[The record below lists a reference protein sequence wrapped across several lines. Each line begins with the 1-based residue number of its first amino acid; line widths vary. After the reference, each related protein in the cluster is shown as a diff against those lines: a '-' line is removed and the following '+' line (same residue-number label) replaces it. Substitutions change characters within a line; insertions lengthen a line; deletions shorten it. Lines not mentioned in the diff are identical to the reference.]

1 MTTGDDDEEVE
12 MEMDFPEYSDEDTD
26 MSKI

>member
-1 MTTGDDDEEVE
+1 MTGSDEYEEVE
-12 MEMDFPEYSDEDTD
+12 VEMDFPEYSDEDTD

>member
-1 MTTGDDDEEVE
+1 MTGEDDDDEVEV
-12 MEMDFPEYSDEDTD
+12 EMDFPEYSDEDTD